1 MEDLIDRDV
10 VAELTVHV
18 AAIAKHVP
26 LRPIRS
32 EHDYDAAV
40 ASMNRLLD
48 AGAADEAHPLADL
61 VATLGE
67 LIGDYDAVHYRAT
80 DVAPRTVLRALM
92 DQQGLT
98 QSELAHELG
107 SQGVVSEILSG
118 KREMNLRQMRALAA
132 RFSVPVT
139 AFVGGASG
147 SGVKPSS
154 PDTKPRSA
162 FS

>member
-1 MEDLIDRDV
+1 MDDLTDLIDSEI
-10 VAELTVHV
+10 VADLTLHV
-18 AAIAKHVP
+18 AAISKHVP
-26 LRPIRS
+26 LRPIRT

-61 VATLGE
+61 AATLGE
-67 LIGDYDAVHYRAT
+67 LIGDYDAVNYPAT
-80 DVAPRTVLRALM
+80 DVAPRAVLRALM

-118 KREMNLRQMRALAA
+118 KREMNLRQMRALAV
-132 RFSVPVT
+132 RFSVPAT
-139 AFVGGASG
+139 AFVGGASVEG
-147 SGVKPSS
+147 
-154 PDTKPRSA
+154 A
-162 FS
+162 